1 MTALRRA
8 SFAAM
13 GTRVEVTTDRDAG
26 PDAAAAVQ
34 ALFAEREALLSRFR
48 ADSGLS
54 RLNAAAGRPVPVDPV
69 LLDAVERALAAARAT
84 AGVFDPSLGVQLRGL
99 GYDRTWEEVAGA
111 PGGPGRT
118 APGGGWRG
126 VRVDRAAGA
135 VTVPVG
141 VELDLGGIAKGMTV
155 DAAADRLADAGARC
169 VLVSAG
175 GDLAVRGRPPERAG
189 WTVAVRTPDG
199 TVPVT
204 LERGALATSG
214 VERRSWVRDGVRRH
228 HLVDPATGAPAGTGL
243 WSATAVAGTCER
255 AEVAATAAF
264 VLGAGAGA
272 ALLTRLGMPGLLVAP
287 SGASLPVAGWPAAAE
302 AA

>member
-1 MTALRRA
+1 MTGLRRA
-8 SFAAM
+8 VFPAM
-13 GTRVEVTTDRDAG
+13 GTRVEVTVNRDAD
-26 PDAAAAVQ
+26 PDAEGAVQ
-34 ALFAEREALLSRFR
+34 ALFAERESLLSRFL
-48 ADSGLS
+48 ADSALS
-54 RLNAAAGRPVPVDPV
+54 RLNAAAGRPAPAGPVV
-69 LLDAVERALAAARAT
+69 LDAVERALAAARAT
-84 AGVFDPSLGVQLRGL
+84 AGVFDPALGVQLRGL

-111 PGGPGRT
+111 PGGPART

-126 VRVDRAAGA
+126 VRVDRAAGC

-155 DAAADRLADAGARC
+155 DAAVALLRDAGARC
-169 VLVSAG
+169 GLVSAG
-175 GDLAVRGRPPERAG
+175 GDLAVLGRPPGRAG

-199 TVPVT
+199 AVPVT

-214 VERRSWVRDGVRRH
+214 VERRSWVRDGIRRH
-228 HLVDPATGAPAGTGL
+228 HLIDPATGAPAGTGL

-264 VLGAGAGA
+264 VLGAGPGS
-272 ALLTRLGMPGLLVAP
+272 ALLDRLGMPGLLVAP
-287 SGASLPVAGWPAAAE
+287 SGASLPVGGWPAAE

>member
-8 SFAAM
+8 FFAAM
-13 GTRVEVTTDRDAG
+13 GTRVEVTLDRDIG
-26 PDAAAAVQ
+26 PDAEDAVR
-34 ALFAEREALLSRFR
+34 ALFAEREALLGRFR

-54 RLNAAAGRPVPVDPV
+54 RLNAAAGRPAPAHPVV
-69 LLDAVERALAAARAT
+69 LDAVERALAAAHLT
-84 AGVFDPSLGVQLRGL
+84 AGVFDPALGVQLRGL
-99 GYDRTWEEVAGA
+99 GYDRTWQEIADA
-111 PGGPGRT
+111 PGGPARI

-126 VRVDRAAGA
+126 VRVDRAAGT

-155 DAAADRLADAGARC
+155 DAAVALLAEAGVRC
-169 VLVSAG
+169 ALVSAG
-175 GDLAVRGRPPERAG
+175 GDLAVLGRPPGRAG
-189 WTVAVRTPDG
+189 WTIAVRTPDG

-204 LERGALATSG
+204 LQRGALATSG

-264 VLGAGAGA
+264 VLGAGPGA
-272 ALLTRLGMPGLLVAP
+272 ALLARLGMPGLMVAP
-287 SGASLPVAGWPAAAE
+287 SGASLPVGGWPAAE

>member
-1 MTALRRA
+1 MTGLRRA
-8 SFAAM
+8 FFAAM
-13 GTRVEVTTDRDAG
+13 GTRVEVTVDRAAD
-26 PDAAAAVQ
+26 PDAEAAVQ
-34 ALFAEREALLSRFR
+34 ALFAEREALFSRFR
-48 ADSGLS
+48 DDSELC
-54 RLNAAAGRPVPVDPV
+54 RLNAAAGRPEPAGAVVM
-69 LLDAVERALAAARAT
+69 DALERALAAARAT
-84 AGVFDPSLGVQLRGL
+84 GGVFDPALGVQLRGL
-99 GYDRTWEEVAGA
+99 GYDRTWEEVAAA
-111 PGGPGRT
+111 PGGPARI

-126 VRVDRAAGA
+126 VRVDRAAGC

-155 DAAADRLADAGARC
+155 DAAVALLAEAGARC
-169 VLVSAG
+169 ALVSAG
-175 GDLAVRGRPPERAG
+175 GDLAVLGRPPGGAG

-199 TVPVT
+199 AVPVT
-204 LERGALATSG
+204 LEQGALATSG

-264 VLGAGAGA
+264 VLGVGGGS
-272 ALLTRLGMPGLLVAP
+272 ALLARLGVPGLLVAP
-287 SGASLPVAGWPAAAE
+287 SGASMPVGGWPAAE